1 MILGHYFVE
10 KTVETKTDFFFIKSK
25 NFKHYGKNVSKH
37 YEKKIFLYFM
47 KEKNIM
53 YHVINFDI
61 MKIQTLRF

>member
-47 KEKNIM
+47 KK
-53 YHVINFDI
+53 
-61 MKIQTLRF
+61 KIRKKHYVP